1 MNSNSE
7 GLHNPLGDASHIP
20 DQAEEEPQSTK
31 GGIWV
36 ARELEILRDLLVQY
50 KGLSRKEKRP
60 FLRQKAIP
68 AIKNSWGPMYKVID
82 KDKEKKREWRIKKT
96 VCV

>member
-7 GLHNPLGDASHIP
+7 DLPNPLGDASHLP
-20 DQAEEEPQSTK
+20 AQAEEEPQSTK

-36 ARELEILRDLLVQY
+36 ATELEILRDLLVQY

-68 AIKNSWGPMYKVID
+68 AIKNSWGPTYKFMD
-82 KDKEKKREWRIKKT
+82 KDKEKKLEWRMKKT